1 MASSKKRLT
10 RPLNEMQRLF
20 IAAYVEKPN
29 ATRAAIKAG
38 YSERTAHVQ
47 GHELLKHPK
56 IKEEIHKRLE
66 RISARYE
73 VSRERVIAEL
83 AKLGLSN
90 MGDFT
95 RIDEKTGDVYT
106 DFSAVDRDQMAAVQE
121 LTVEEYTE
129 GRGDDAR
136 AIKRTKFKLADKKG
150 ALLELA
156 KINGWMIDK
165 VEHTG
170 ANGGPIQQSHL
181 IQIGDLAPE
190 QREQLRAILLVAKRP
205 ATITDVEVEEV
216 EEVDDE
222 T

>member
-1 MASSKKRLT
+1 MASSKKRLK
-10 RPLNEMQRLF
+10 RPLNPMQKLF

-29 ATRAAIKAG
+29 ATRAALKAG
-38 YSERTAHVQ
+38 YSPDSAYSQ
-47 GHELLKHPK
+47 GHDLLKHPE
-56 IKEEIHKRLE
+56 IKAEIHSRLE

-95 RIDEKTGDVYT
+95 RIDETTGDVYT

-136 AIKRTKFKLADKKG
+136 NIKRTKFKLADKKG

-170 ANGGPIQQSHL
+170 ANGGPIQNSQT
-181 IQIGDLAPE
+181 IAIADLAPE
-190 QREQLRAILLVAKRP
+190 QREQLRAMLLGTKRP
-205 ATITDVEVEEV
+205 ATITDVEH